1 MDLTNETFAPLR
13 VLIDEFVR
21 LGVEHAVIAPGS
33 RNAPLA
39 YALSDREELKTWSVL
54 DERSAGFFALGIAK
68 SSRRPVIVT
77 CTSGSAAANLHPAVV
92 EASHAGIPLI
102 VLTADRPPEL
112 RDVGAGQAID
122 QINLYGSAARWFV
135 EAGNHQVN
143 ESTLRHFRALGCRAV
158 FEATGADPGPVHI
171 NLPLREPLSPVAT
184 DLGEVVSSAA
194 AEGRPNGAPWTDA
207 QHPQPATPD
216 LLAPLA
222 AAKRPLFVVG
232 EQHTLGLAAAI
243 ADLAAAVGAPILAD
257 SLSQL
262 RRHQLSEHATIVC
275 GYDLILRSAAAR
287 ENLNPDLVIRIGET
301 PTSKPL
307 RSWLGDLSA
316 PQIVLDQRGTW
327 QEPTRVASQLWQCDP
342 LATVS
347 AATDR
352 VTQFTA
358 AGSWQNSWRVV
369 EAATQSAIDHAL
381 QGESFPFEPAV
392 YRHALKQLQGGAT
405 IFMSSS
411 MPVRDVESYVGIGR
425 DDVRFL
431 SNRGTNGIDGVIS
444 TALGVRA
451 PYNCDRVI
459 VLIGDLATLYDI
471 GALATAARHGIP
483 ITIVCVDNDGGGIF
497 SFLPISDH
505 PEHFED
511 KIAAPSG
518 VDLAAIVQAFGLEYT
533 APHDDD
539 ALAAAVEKPGFVH
552 LKTNRAEN
560 KAAHDQVVA
569 HVLESV
575 AAALTETGAFH

>member
-1 MDLTNETFAPLR
+1 
-13 VLIDEFVR
+13 
-21 LGVEHAVIAPGS
+21 
-33 RNAPLA
+33 
-39 YALSDREELKTWSVL
+39 
-54 DERSAGFFALGIAK
+54 
-68 SSRRPVIVT
+68 
-77 CTSGSAAANLHPAVV
+77 
-92 EASHAGIPLI
+92 
-102 VLTADRPPEL
+102 
-112 RDVGAGQAID
+112 
-122 QINLYGSAARWFV
+122 
-135 EAGNHQVN
+135 
-143 ESTLRHFRALGCRAV
+143 
-158 FEATGADPGPVHI
+158 
-171 NLPLREPLSPVAT
+171 
-184 DLGEVVSSAA
+184 
-194 AEGRPNGAPWTDA
+194 
-207 QHPQPATPD
+207 
-216 LLAPLA
+216 
-222 AAKRPLFVVG
+222 
-232 EQHTLGLAAAI
+232 
-243 ADLAAAVGAPILAD
+243 
-257 SLSQL
+257 
-262 RRHQLSEHATIVC
+262 
-275 GYDLILRSAAAR
+275 
-287 ENLNPDLVIRIGET
+287 
-301 PTSKPL
+301 
-307 RSWLGDLSA
+307 
-316 PQIVLDQRGTW
+316 
-327 QEPTRVASQLWQCDP
+327 
-342 LATVS
+342 
-347 AATDR
+347 
-352 VTQFTA
+352 
-358 AGSWQNSWRVV
+358 VV